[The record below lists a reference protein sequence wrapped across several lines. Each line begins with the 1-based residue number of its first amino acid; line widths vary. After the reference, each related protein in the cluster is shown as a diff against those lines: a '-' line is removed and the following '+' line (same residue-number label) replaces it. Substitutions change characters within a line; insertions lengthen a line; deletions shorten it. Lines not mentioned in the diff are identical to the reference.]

1 MTKESYYEKN
11 KQRIQE
17 YERARY
23 IRQKDQFKLRSKKA
37 SVRGRLSYEMLS
49 KPKKLEVDREI
60 EKIFGELTWRKQNI
74 SILFKTWIDRV

>member
-11 KQRIQE
+11 KEKISL
-17 YERARY
+17 YEKKRY
-23 IRQKDQFKLRSKKA
+23 REQKEKFIERSKKA
-37 SVRGRLSYEMLS
+37 SIRGRLAYEMLS

-74 SILFKTWIDRV
+74 SILFKTWIDR

>member
-11 KQRIQE
+11 KEKISL
-17 YERARY
+17 YEKKRY
-23 IRQKDQFKLRSKKA
+23 REQKEKFIERSKKA
-37 SVRGRLSYEMLS
+37 SIRGRLAYEMLS

-74 SILFKTWIDRV
+74 SVWFKTWDR

>member
-17 YERARY
+17 YERERY

-37 SVRGRLSYEMLS
+37 SVRGRLAYEMLS

-60 EKIFGELTWRKQNI
+60 EKIFGKSDWRKQNI
-74 SILFKTWIDRV
+74 SILLFKTWDR